1 MGEGASF
8 FAQAPFSH
16 CVALNV
22 EFLHNCIL
30 AKMMQAWWD
39 GSEVKAIRSVFV
51 GQLASSSHP
60 DTRKAANQ
68 LNSVL
73 FFLNGICLSIKHLLS
88 AWK

>member
-8 FAQAPFSH
+8 FAQAPFFH

-39 GSEVKAIRSVFV
+39 GSEVK
-51 GQLASSSHP
+51 SHQISLCGTISKQFP
-60 DTRKAANQ
+60 PR
-68 LNSVL
+68 
-73 FFLNGICLSIKHLLS
+73 H
-88 AWK
+88 